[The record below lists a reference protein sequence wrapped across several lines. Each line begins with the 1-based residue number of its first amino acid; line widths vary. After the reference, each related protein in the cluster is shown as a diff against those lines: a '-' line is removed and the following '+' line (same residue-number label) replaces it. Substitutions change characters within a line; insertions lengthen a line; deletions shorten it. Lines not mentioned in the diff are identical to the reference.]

1 MSTPANTNTGAVD
14 TVTRSRRSLVLP
26 DLATSLD
33 LGFVL
38 LLSGLALSG
47 FATSFTGWGFLVV
60 GLAGV
65 VLGILVTHASRALG
79 WPLIAPVVIV
89 AVLFFLLGGPLCL
102 RSVGDTAF
110 LPGGSTLGTLVD
122 QAIFGWK
129 DMLTTLPPVDGNG
142 PLLVLPWLLG
152 LLAGLIGTTLSAVSV
167 RRDWVAALLPVL
179 GLTAVLIAVILLG
192 VRHPQSVVVQGAV
205 FAAAALGWLAI
216 RARRASATVHG
227 GSSGWGRVALG
238 AGLVLLAS
246 ALAMPASALVTGDD
260 DEGRAVA
267 RTWVEPPF
275 DIGRYPSP
283 LAGFRKYID
292 LGTSE
297 DPANVYD
304 KTLFTISGAPAGARV
319 RIATMDA
326 YDGMVWGASNDALPG
341 AADDSFQRV
350 SSTIDNPVEGKKFD
364 ATVTIGEGYDGV
376 WLPTVGALQGVDFR
390 LGDPAAK
397 SESFRYNLATSTA
410 VVPSGVRRGDTYSF
424 TAVQPS
430 DELTAET
437 IASTALSVS
446 PPGTGFLK
454 EPATDWAEKASTPM
468 GRVLAIAQHLKS
480 EGKYSDGV
488 IKAEQVYHP
497 GHNLLRLSDDFINDQ
512 QMVGNDEQYAAVM
525 ALLANEAG
533 VPARVVLGA
542 VVPDDGVI
550 TGKQVQAWVE
560 LRAADGSW
568 RTLPTEEFMSNEPPA
583 EQLPENNTPMSGTV
597 VPPPAPIPPPSD
609 AGDQSDADLKERKA
623 KKDEDEDTSL
633 AESIPAWVVF
643 VGKYVGSPLLLLA
656 AILGAIIGVKVLRR
670 RRRRSAVSVSAR
682 FVGAWR
688 ELVDHA
694 RDLGQPVPLGPTVTR
709 REQSGSIGS
718 ESAPALARRA
728 DSHVFGPTVP
738 EAAAAATYWESV
750 ETERKAMSHSVG
762 RRRRWLAAINLAS
775 LRRGKMTPSATS
787 EPASQPVP
795 GIELP
800 DPPPRR
806 HRLPSL
812 PALPRLP
819 RRTPRGKR
827 RSS

>member
-1 MSTPANTNTGAVD
+1 VSTPAPRGVD
-14 TVTRSRRSLVLP
+14 TVTRSRRRTVLP
-26 DLATSLD
+26 DPGTSLD
-33 LGFVL
+33 LLFVL

-47 FATSFTGWGFLVV
+47 FATSFTGSAFVV
-60 GLAGV
+60 GLVGV
-65 VLGILVTHASRALG
+65 ALGILVTHTTRVLG
-79 WPLIAPVVIV
+79 WPMVAPVLIV
-89 AVLFFLLGGPLCL
+89 AVLFFVLGGPLCL

-110 LPGGSTLGTLVD
+110 LPGGSTLGALVD

-129 DMLTTLPPVDGNG
+129 DMLTTLPPVDGDG

-152 LLAGLIGTTLSAVSV
+152 LLSGLVGTALSGV
-167 RRDWVAALLPVL
+167 RIKRAWVTALLPVL

-192 VRHPQSVVVQGAV
+192 VRHPQSVLLQGSV
-205 FAAAALGWLAI
+205 FAAAALGWLVI

-238 AGLVLLAS
+238 CGLVLLAS

-260 DEGRAVA
+260 DTGRAVA

-292 LGTSE
+292 LGTKQ

-304 KTLFTISGAPAGARV
+304 KTLFTVDGAPAGSRI
-319 RIATMDA
+319 RIAAMDT

-350 SSTIDNPVEGKKFD
+350 SSTIDNPVDGKPIE

-376 WLPTVGALQGVDFR
+376 WLPTIGALQGVDFR

-410 VVPSGVRRGDTYSF
+410 VVPSGIRRGDTYSF

-430 DELTAET
+430 DELTEET
-437 IASTALSVS
+437 LGSTALAGS

-454 EPATDWAEKASTPM
+454 EPATDWTQDASTPM
-468 GRVLAIAQHLKS
+468 GRVLAIAEHLRS

-488 IKAEQVYHP
+488 TKAEQVYHP
-497 GHNLLRLSDDFINDQ
+497 GHNLLRLSDEFINDQ

-525 ALLANEAG
+525 ALLANEVG

-542 VVPDDGVI
+542 EIPGDGVV
-550 TGKQVQAWVE
+550 TGADVQAWVE

-568 RTLPTEEFMSNEPPA
+568 RTLATDRFMSDEPPA
-583 EQLPENNTPMSGTV
+583 EQLPETNTPMSGTV

-609 AGDQSDADLKERKA
+609 AGDQSDADLKQRKA
-623 KKDEDEDTSL
+623 TSDEDEDESL
-633 AESIPAWVVF
+633 AARIPAWVVF
-643 VGKYVGSPLLLLA
+643 VGKYVGGPLLLVA
-656 AILGAIIGVKVLRR
+656 AILASIIGAKLLRR
-670 RRRRSAVSVSAR
+670 RRRRSAASVSAR

-694 RDLGQPVPLGPTVTR
+694 RDLGRPVPLGPTVTR

-718 ESAPALARRA
+718 ESAPTLARRA
-728 DSHVFGPTVP
+728 DSFVFGPAAP
-738 EAAAAATYWESV
+738 EASAAATYWESV
-750 ETERKAMSHSVG
+750 EAERRAMSSSVG
-762 RRRRWLAAINLAS
+762 RRRRWLAAINVAS
-775 LRRGKMTPSATS
+775 LRRGKMTATAASQSAG
-787 EPASQPVP
+787 QPVP
-795 GIELP
+795 STERQMSAS
-800 DPPPRR
+800 RR
-806 HRLPSL
+806 RRLPSL
-812 PALPRLP
+812 SALPRLP
-819 RRTPRGKR
+819 RRTRRGKR
-827 RSS
+827 RLS

>member
-1 MSTPANTNTGAVD
+1 VSTPHPSGVD
-14 TVTRSRRSLVLP
+14 TATRSRRSQVWP

-33 LGFVL
+33 LLFVL

-47 FATSFTGWGFLVV
+47 LATSFTGSGFLVV
-60 GLAGV
+60 GLVGV
-65 VLGILVTHASRALG
+65 ALGILVTHTTRALG
-79 WPLIAPVVIV
+79 WPLIAPVMIV
-89 AVLFFLLGGPLCL
+89 AMLFLVLGGPLCL

-110 LPGGSTLGTLVD
+110 LPGGSTLGTLMD

-129 DMLTTLPPVDGNG
+129 DMLTTLPPVDGDG

-152 LLAGLIGTTLSAVSV
+152 LLAGLVGTALSGV
-167 RRDWVAALLPVL
+167 RLKRAWVTALLPVL
-179 GLTAVLIAVILLG
+179 GLTAVLITVIVLG
-192 VRHPQSVVVQGAV
+192 VRHPQSVLLQGSV
-205 FAAAALGWLAI
+205 FASAALGWLAI

-238 AGLVLLAS
+238 GGLVLLAS

-260 DEGRAVA
+260 DGRAVA

-292 LGTSE
+292 LGTKQ

-304 KTLFTISGAPAGARV
+304 KTLFTVDGAPASSRI
-319 RIATMDA
+319 RIAAMDT

-350 SSTIDNPVEGKKFD
+350 SSTIDNPVDGKPIE

-376 WLPTVGALQGVDFR
+376 WLPTIGALQGVDFR

-410 VVPSGVRRGDTYSF
+410 VVPSGIRRGDTYSF

-430 DELTAET
+430 DELTEET
-437 IASTALSVS
+437 LASTALAGS

-454 EPATDWAEKASTPM
+454 TPATDWAEEASTPM
-468 GRVLAIAQHLKS
+468 GRVLAIAEHLKS

-488 IKAEQVYHP
+488 TKAEQVYHP
-497 GHNLLRLSDDFINDQ
+497 GHNLLRLSDEFINDQ

-525 ALLANEAG
+525 ALLANDVG

-542 VVPDDGVI
+542 VVPDDGVV
-550 TGKQVQAWVE
+550 TGEDVQAWVE

-568 RTLPTEEFMSNEPPA
+568 RTLPTEQFMSNEPPA
-583 EQLPENNTPMSGTV
+583 EQLPETNTPMSGTV

-609 AGDQSDADLKERKA
+609 AGDQTDADLKERKA
-623 KKDEDEDTSL
+623 KNDENEDESL
-633 AESIPAWVVF
+633 AERIPAWVVF
-643 VGKYVGSPLLLLA
+643 LGTYVGGPLLLLA
-656 AILGAIIGVKVLRR
+656 AILASIIGVKLLRR
-670 RRRRSAVSVSAR
+670 RRRRSAASVSAR

-718 ESAPALARRA
+718 KSAPTLARRA
-728 DSHVFGPTVP
+728 DSFVFGPTVP
-738 EAAAAATYWESV
+738 EASAAETYWESV
-750 ETERKAMSHSVG
+750 ESERKAMSHSVG
-762 RRRRWLAAINLAS
+762 RRRRWFAAINVAS
-775 LRRGKMTPSATS
+775 LRRGKMTSSATS
-787 EPASQPVP
+787 EQPGQPVP
-795 GIELP
+795 STALQASAS
-800 DPPPRR
+800 RR

-819 RRTPRGKR
+819 RRTRPGKR

>member
-1 MSTPANTNTGAVD
+1 VSTAQTRGVD
-14 TVTRSRRSLVLP
+14 TATRSRRSPALP

-33 LGFVL
+33 LLFVL

-47 FATSFTGWGFLVV
+47 FATSFTGSGFLFV
-60 GLAGV
+60 GLVGV
-65 VLGILVTHASRALG
+65 VLGTLVTHATRSVG
-79 WPLIAPVVIV
+79 WPLTAPVVIV
-89 AVLFFLLGGPLCL
+89 TVLFFGLGGPLCL
-102 RSVGDTAF
+102 RSAGDTAF

-129 DMLTTLPPVDGNG
+129 DMLTTLPPVDGDG

-152 LLAGLIGTTLSAVSV
+152 LLAGLVGTALSGVTLKRA
-167 RRDWVAALLPVL
+167 WVTALLPVL
-179 GLTAVLIAVILLG
+179 GLTAVLIAVIVLG
-192 VRHPQSVVVQGAV
+192 VRHPQSVLMQGSV

-238 AGLVLLAS
+238 GGLVLLAS

-260 DEGRAVA
+260 DTGRAVA

-292 LGTSE
+292 LGAKQ

-304 KTLFTISGAPAGARV
+304 KTLFTVDGAPAGSRV
-319 RIATMDA
+319 RIAAMDT
-326 YDGMVWGASNDALPG
+326 YDGMVWGATNDALPG

-350 SSTIDNPVEGKKFD
+350 SSTIDNPVDGKHIE

-376 WLPTVGALQGVDFR
+376 WLPTIGALQGVDFR
-390 LGDPAAK
+390 LGDPTTKA
-397 SESFRYNLATSTA
+397 ESFRYNLATSTA
-410 VVPSGVRRGDTYSF
+410 VVPSGIRQGDTYSF
-424 TAVQPS
+424 SAVQPS
-430 DELTAET
+430 DELTEET
-437 IASTALSVS
+437 LASTALAGS
-446 PPGTGFLK
+446 PPGTGFLQ

-468 GRVLAIAQHLKS
+468 GRVLAIAEHLKS

-488 IKAEQVYHP
+488 TKAEQVYHP
-497 GHNLLRLSDDFINDQ
+497 GHNLLRLSDEFINDQ

-525 ALLANEAG
+525 ALLANEVG

-542 VVPDDGVI
+542 VLPDDGVV
-550 TGKQVQAWVE
+550 TGEDVQAWVE

-568 RTLPTEEFMSNEPPA
+568 RTLPTEQFMSDEPPA
-583 EQLPENNTPMSGTV
+583 EQLPETNTPMSGTV

-623 KKDEDEDTSL
+623 NKDDEDEDKSL
-633 AESIPAWVVF
+633 AERIPAWVVF
-643 VGKYVGSPLLLLA
+643 LGTYVGGPTLLLA
-656 AILGAIIGVKVLRR
+656 AILASIIGVKLLRR
-670 RRRRSAVSVSAR
+670 RRRRSAASVSAR

-718 ESAPALARRA
+718 ESAPTLARRA
-728 DSHVFGPTVP
+728 DSFVFGPSVP
-738 EAAAAATYWESV
+738 EASAAETYWESV
-750 ETERKAMSHSVG
+750 ESERRAMSHSVG
-762 RRRRWLAAINLAS
+762 RRRRWLAAINVAS
-775 LRRGKMTPSATS
+775 LRRGRMTSSA
-787 EPASQPVP
+787 ASQPADQAVP
-795 GIELP
+795 SGELQVP
-800 DPPPRR
+800 ASRR
-806 HRLPSL
+806 PRLPSL

-819 RRTPRGKR
+819 RRTRPGKR